1 VTKRFIVLVAV
12 LAIVAAA
19 CSDSSEPVAS
29 VGDVDI
35 SRTEV
40 EGLVRST
47 EEDVTATEFA
57 SFLSIFIQWEAV
69 EQAANAEF
77 GIDPTDEQVQQRLDQ
92 LVAESGT
99 GDTLEAYLDS
109 VNASEVGIRKYATQL
124 VIQEEVELQLTATF
138 QEATAADAEA
148 EIARDPLTWTEVCAA
163 HILVAT
169 PEEAVDVTTR
179 LAAGEDFAAI
189 AANVSIDPGSGANGG
204 DLGCASP
211 SQYVPAFAEATMS
224 AEIGVPTEPVVS
236 DFGSHIILVESRETA
251 DPVQVLAYLNSLAER
266 DVVDGWFLAV
276 IASSNVTVI
285 EDVGVWVTEPVPQ
298 VLPPA

>member
-1 VTKRFIVLVAV
+1 MTKRLIVLVAV

-19 CSDSSEPVAS
+19 CSGSAEPVAS
-29 VGDVDI
+29 VGDVDV
-35 SRTEV
+35 SRAEV

-47 EEDVTATEFA
+47 EQDITPTEFA
-57 SFLSIFIQWEAV
+57 SFLSVFIQWEAV
-69 EQAANAEF
+69 EQAASAEF
-77 GIDPTDEQVQQRLDQ
+77 GIDPTDERVQLRLEQ
-92 LVAESGT
+92 LVAESGA
-99 GDTLEAYLDS
+99 GGTLEEYLDS
-109 VNASEVGIRKYATQL
+109 VNASEEGIRKYAKQL
-124 VIQEEVELQLTATF
+124 VIQEEVELQLTTTF

-224 AEIGVPTEPVVS
+224 AAIGVPTEPVVS

-251 DPVQVLAYLNSLAER
+251 DPVQVLAYLNSVAER
-266 DVVDGWFLAV
+266 DVVDGWFLAA
-276 IASSNVTVI
+276 IASSDITVI
-285 EDVGVWVTEPVPQ
+285 EGVGIWVTDPAPQ